1 MNEQEQLEY
10 LQSLSGCVATIC
22 TTGTVLSEYTAAFG
36 NLRSFNDRNGFHK
49 VEYLQIDAKLVEA
62 GRDSAVM
69 HALNEGY
76 DWILQIDAD
85 AAPFRE
91 DALHLLLNSAYLL
104 HPDSDVMGAYCQIKG
119 DLPLPTIDTGTGTW
133 EVHFPDEG
141 ILPVIRTGA
150 HFFLT
155 KCDAFRKMG
164 GPPYFRTRQP
174 WMPLHAL
181 REVDNYARTQ
191 LDGQNPFER
200 DKAWISLT
208 QSAIKDT
215 QDTNKERYLESKSPL
230 PMELSELFVG
240 EDSGF
245 CDRLKSVG
253 GQIYVDTALVAG
265 HVHKK
270 IIVPDDLR
278 NALDT
283 MDRRRRLAYGVME

>member
-10 LQSLSGCVATIC
+10 LQGLSGLIATIC
-22 TTGTVLSEYTAAFG
+22 TTGSVLSEYTAAFG

-62 GRDSAVM
+62 GRDSAVI
-69 HALNEGY
+69 HALKEGY

-91 DALHLLLNSAYLL
+91 DALHVLLNDAYLL
-104 HPDSDVMGAYCQIKG
+104 HPDADVMGAYCQIKG
-119 DLPLPTIDTGTGTW
+119 DMPLPTIDTGTGTW

-141 ILPVIRTGA
+141 ILPVMRTGA

-164 GPPYFRTRQP
+164 DPPYFRTRKP
-174 WMPLHAL
+174 WLPLQAMA
-181 REVDNYARTQ
+181 EVDNYARTQ

-200 DKAWISLT
+200 DRAWITLR
-208 QSAIKDT
+208 QSAAVDSASHDPT
-215 QDTNKERYLESKSPL
+215 
-230 PMELSELFVG
+230 MWVG

-245 CDRLKSVG
+245 CDRLKAAG
-253 GQIYVDTALVAG
+253 GQIYVDTGLVAG

-278 NALDT
+278 EALDKA
-283 MDRRRRLAYGVME
+283 DQRRRLAYGVME